1 MDVPRAKQ
9 IFSAQVNGQWV
20 ELLIAPQET
29 LLEVLRDR
37 LELTGSKEGCGEG
50 ACGACTVLVEGH
62 PRRACLT
69 LALEVEGLSMLTVE
83 GLAED
88 GALSPEQGAFI
99 EHGAI
104 QCGFCTPGMLMATRD
119 LLSRAPHPSE
129 ADIRRQLSG
138 HICRCTGY
146 AKIVEAVAAIGQ
158 EPGGEEQP

>member
-1 MDVPRAKQ
+1 MDQPRPKQ

-50 ACGACTVLVEGH
+50 VCGACTVLVEGQ

-69 LALEVEGLSMLTVE
+69 LALEAQGLAVLTVE
-83 GLAED
+83 GLAQD
-88 GALSPEQGAFI
+88 GELSREQRAFI

-104 QCGFCTPGMLMATRD
+104 QCGYCTPGMLMATRD
-119 LLSRAPHPSE
+119 LLTRQPAPGEE
-129 ADIRRQLSG
+129 AIRRQLAG

-146 AKIVEAVAAIGQ
+146 AKIVEAVAAAA
-158 EPGGEEQP
+158 PGEEQP